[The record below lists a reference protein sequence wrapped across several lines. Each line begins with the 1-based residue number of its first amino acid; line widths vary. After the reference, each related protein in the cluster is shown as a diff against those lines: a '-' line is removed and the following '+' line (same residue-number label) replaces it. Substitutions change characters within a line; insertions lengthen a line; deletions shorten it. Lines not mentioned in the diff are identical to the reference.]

1 MADKITTKRACE
13 GKTTCMGRPCRGAG
27 QRRPTCLLPPSSCCC
42 SSSAFTVYLKLLQIE
57 TVDYLSGADTMKR
70 CPLGHSYSNP
80 MKTLDFNRTHNSPSP
95 PTLTVILSSTGSSG
109 PRRLARLAWFSTIEG
124 HFASSCWRLALV
136 RGTWF
141 GDCNQLCIKYF
152 AHTSQGRRN
161 LAEDMKPGCCPS
173 PAEWL

>member
-1 MADKITTKRACE
+1 MNPRQLGYRRLGQPAAQLDQRLACAMADKITTKRACE
-13 GKTTCMGRPCRGAG
+13 GKNTCMGRPCRGAG

-80 MKTLDFNRTHNSPSP
+80 MKTLDFNVTHNSPSP

-141 GDCNQLCIKYF
+141 GD
-152 AHTSQGRRN
+152 
-161 LAEDMKPGCCPS
+161 
-173 PAEWL
+173 